1 MNEIEI
7 FDGRRLCSDKLSSD
21 LLPSRFICCT
31 LLHFADHLVFCTCWN
46 PPSPAAKVHT
56 YSTTSSF
63 LESSKQAHCSW
74 AGDATVKVATYS
86 SKNKA
91 ELIKIAVA
99 RWSLRQRALDTY
111 ILWYLRKSNIQQW
124 KIKYECSWV
133 PSYHFIY
140 KHRSIAG
147 TLRHQFLKPFF
158 SRLRQMWLTDHNS
171 WKHELLEFQTPYK
184 HTIIWVQTWIKLM
197 DITLT
202 VTQVYSAAWKQTHFI
217 YWMSSRSSLQ
227 SEVNTSQ
234 IKQIQ
239 TKEGTF
245 PPP

>member
-1 MNEIEI
+1 MKVKGEMQVNEIEI

-86 SKNKA
+86 SKKQSWVNQNRRGSVISA
-91 ELIKIAVA
+91 SASFRYERIFCDIYE
-99 RWSLRQRALDTY
+99 SLSPQ
-111 ILWYLRKSNIQQW
+111 WGKSNIQQW

-133 PSYHFIY
+133 S
-140 KHRSIAG
+140 
-147 TLRHQFLKPFF
+147 
-158 SRLRQMWLTDHNS
+158 
-171 WKHELLEFQTPYK
+171 ELSLHLQASFDR
-184 HTIIWVQTWIKLM
+184 WN
-197 DITLT
+197 ITSPVFKAVL
-202 VTQVYSAAWKQTHFI
+202 
-217 YWMSSRSSLQ
+217 L
-227 SEVNTSQ
+227 
-234 IKQIQ
+234 
-239 TKEGTF
+239 
-245 PPP
+245 

>member
-111 ILWYLRKSNIQQW
+111 ILWYLRVTVPTVR
-124 KIKYECSWV
+124 KIKHSTM
-133 PSYHFIY
+133 
-140 KHRSIAG
+140 KN
-147 TLRHQFLKPFF
+147 K
-158 SRLRQMWLTDHNS
+158 
-171 WKHELLEFQTPYK
+171 
-184 HTIIWVQTWIKLM
+184 IWVQLSTELSLHLQASFDRWN
-197 DITLT
+197 ITSPVFKAVL
-202 VTQVYSAAWKQTHFI
+202 
-217 YWMSSRSSLQ
+217 L
-227 SEVNTSQ
+227 
-234 IKQIQ
+234 
-239 TKEGTF
+239 
-245 PPP
+245 